1 MEHEVFKI
9 PRPDLII
16 YLDLPLTVSQ
26 ALLQEKQR
34 NRVLAEK
41 KRYTTRTRDA
51 AEENME
57 HLDQARRNALK
68 LVAAK
73 NNWVKIDC
81 APRRRSH
88 PGDLQFRGART
99 HQRHLS
105 RGLGVPVLPCR
116 QQ

>member
-81 APRRRSH
+81 APSGELLTK
-88 PGDLQFRGART
+88 GDIHEQIIELVQKE
-99 HQRHLS
+99 
-105 RGLGVPVLPCR
+105 V
-116 QQ
+116 